1 MNVLKWSLLA
11 ASLGLAAC
19 SSGGSN
25 PPVVTDPGDGGGN
38 PPVVIP
44 DPGDGSGNPPVVIP
58 DPGDGG
64 GNPPVVVPDPGD
76 GGGNPP
82 VVTEPENGGMDK
94 KISGEFYEVDVF
106 RQYDVAPA
114 YDPIGPVWVRNTGS
128 TDNINILVLD
138 GERINMLPQSITGNI
153 TVFSGHNEHGQPIT
167 KAVSNNMQYLV
178 HGWFY
183 RPTAAPCGADDINC
197 QFDRESVSG
206 KGFDPNAHRQ
216 SFFAQG
222 YRTLDMPTSGTAAYS
237 GQALVA
243 DARSRSTGI
252 IQADITQTDASF
264 SVDFGARTLTG
275 KIGSFQPF
283 TASIQGNRFA
293 TDDRDIPF
301 DSYPISAKGGFY
313 GPKAA
318 ELGGVFTDNRFAIG
332 SFAAKQ
338 DASE

>member
-25 PPVVTDPGDGGGN
+25 TPVVT
-38 PPVVIP
+38 
-44 DPGDGSGNPPVVIP
+44 
-58 DPGDGG
+58 
-64 GNPPVVVPDPGD
+64 DPGD

-94 KISGEFYEVDVF
+94 KISGEFYEVDVL
-106 RQYDVAPA
+106 RYYEQAPA
-114 YDPIGPVWVRNTGS
+114 YDPVGSVRTQNTGS
-128 TDNINILVLD
+128 TDNINVLVLN
-138 GERINMLPQSITGNI
+138 GEHINMLPQSITGNI

-183 RPTAAPCGADDINC
+183 RPTSAPCGADDIFC
-197 QFDRESVSG
+197 QFDRESLG
-206 KGFDPNAHRQ
+206 AAGRDPDAHRQ

-283 TASIQGNRFA
+283 SASIQGNRFS
-293 TDDRDIPF
+293 TDDRDIP
-301 DSYPISAKGGFY
+301 SSSELISAKGGFY

-338 DASE
+338 DAVKQDAVKQNATD

>member
-1 MNVLKWSLLA
+1 
-11 ASLGLAAC
+11 
-19 SSGGSN
+19 
-25 PPVVTDPGDGGGN
+25 
-38 PPVVIP
+38 
-44 DPGDGSGNPPVVIP
+44 
-58 DPGDGG
+58 
-64 GNPPVVVPDPGD
+64 
-76 GGGNPP
+76 
-82 VVTEPENGGMDK
+82 
-94 KISGEFYEVDVF
+94 
-106 RQYDVAPA
+106 
-114 YDPIGPVWVRNTGS
+114 
-128 TDNINILVLD
+128 
-138 GERINMLPQSITGNI
+138 MLPESITGNI

-293 TDDRDIPF
+293 TDDRNIPF

-318 ELGGVFTDNRFAIG
+318 ELGGVFTDNSFSIG
-332 SFAAKQ
+332 SFAATPDAVKQ
-338 DASE
+338 DPVKQNATH

>member
-25 PPVVTDPGDGGGN
+25 TPVVT
-38 PPVVIP
+38 
-44 DPGDGSGNPPVVIP
+44 
-58 DPGDGG
+58 
-64 GNPPVVVPDPGD
+64 DPGD

-94 KISGEFYEVDVF
+94 KISGEFYEVDVL
-106 RQYDVAPA
+106 RYYEQAPA
-114 YDPIGPVWVRNTGS
+114 YDPVGSVRTQNTGS
-128 TDNINILVLD
+128 TDNINVLVLN
-138 GERINMLPQSITGNI
+138 GEHINMLPQSITGNI

-183 RPTAAPCGADDINC
+183 RPTSAPCGADDIFC
-197 QFDRESVSG
+197 QFDRESLG
-206 KGFDPNAHRQ
+206 AAGRDPDAHRQ

-283 TASIQGNRFA
+283 SASIQGNQFA
-293 TDDRDIPF
+293 TDDRDIP
-301 DSYPISAKGGFY
+301 SSSELISAKGGFY

-338 DASE
+338 DAVKQDAVKQNATE

>member
-25 PPVVTDPGDGGGN
+25 TPVVT
-38 PPVVIP
+38 
-44 DPGDGSGNPPVVIP
+44 
-58 DPGDGG
+58 
-64 GNPPVVVPDPGD
+64 DPGD

-94 KISGEFYEVDVF
+94 KISGEFYEVDVL
-106 RQYDVAPA
+106 RYYEQAPA
-114 YDPIGPVWVRNTGS
+114 YDPVGSVRTQNTGS
-128 TDNINILVLD
+128 TDNINVLVLN
-138 GERINMLPQSITGNI
+138 GEHINMLPQSITGNI

-183 RPTAAPCGADDINC
+183 RPTSAPCGADDIFC
-197 QFDRESVSG
+197 QFDRESLG
-206 KGFDPNAHRQ
+206 AAGRDPDAHRQ

-283 TASIQGNRFA
+283 SASIQGNRFA
-293 TDDRDIPF
+293 TDDRDIP
-301 DSYPISAKGGFY
+301 SSSELISAKGGFY

-338 DASE
+338 DAVKQDAVKQNATD

>member
-25 PPVVTDPGDGGGN
+25 TPVVT
-38 PPVVIP
+38 
-44 DPGDGSGNPPVVIP
+44 
-58 DPGDGG
+58 
-64 GNPPVVVPDPGD
+64 DPGD

-94 KISGEFYEVDVF
+94 KISGEFYEVDVL
-106 RQYDVAPA
+106 RYYEQAPA
-114 YDPIGPVWVRNTGS
+114 YDPVGSVRTQNTGS
-128 TDNINILVLD
+128 TDNINVLVLN
-138 GERINMLPQSITGNI
+138 GEHINMLPQSITGNI

-183 RPTAAPCGADDINC
+183 RPTSAPCGADDIFC
-197 QFDRESVSG
+197 QFDRESLG
-206 KGFDPNAHRQ
+206 AAGRDPDAHRQ

-222 YRTLDMPTSGTAAYS
+222 YCTLDMPTSGTAAYS

-283 TASIQGNRFA
+283 SASIQGNRFA
-293 TDDRDIPF
+293 TDDRDIP
-301 DSYPISAKGGFY
+301 SSSELISAKGGFY

-338 DASE
+338 DAVKQDAVKQNATE

>member
-94 KISGEFYEVDVF
+94 KISGEFSEVEVL
-106 RQYDVAPA
+106 RYREMPPT
-114 YDPIGPVWVRNTGS
+114 YDPIGPIWARNTGS
-128 TDNINILVLD
+128 TDNINVLVLD
-138 GERINMLPQSITGNI
+138 GKHINMLPQSITGDI

-197 QFDRESVSG
+197 QFDRINLG
-206 KGFDPNAHRQ
+206 MMGWDPDFHRH

-222 YRTLDMPTSGTAAYS
+222 YRTLDMPASGAATYS
-237 GQALVA
+237 GQALVS
-243 DARSRSTGI
+243 DAVSRLPS
-252 IQADITQTDASF
+252 ITQTDASF

-293 TDDRDIPF
+293 TDDRNIPF

-338 DASE
+338 DTSE

>member
-25 PPVVTDPGDGGGN
+25 TPVVT
-38 PPVVIP
+38 
-44 DPGDGSGNPPVVIP
+44 
-58 DPGDGG
+58 
-64 GNPPVVVPDPGD
+64 DPGD

-94 KISGEFYEVDVF
+94 KISGEFYEVDVL
-106 RQYDVAPA
+106 RYYEQAPA
-114 YDPIGPVWVRNTGS
+114 YDPVGSVRTQNTGS
-128 TDNINILVLD
+128 TDNINVLVLN
-138 GERINMLPQSITGNI
+138 GEHINMLPQIITGNI

-183 RPTAAPCGADDINC
+183 RPTSAPCGADDIFC
-197 QFDRESVSG
+197 QFDRESLG
-206 KGFDPNAHRQ
+206 AAGRDPDAHRQ

-283 TASIQGNRFA
+283 SASIQGNRFA
-293 TDDRDIPF
+293 TDDRDIP
-301 DSYPISAKGGFY
+301 SSSELISAKGGFY

-338 DASE
+338 DAVKQDAVKQNATE

>member
-25 PPVVTDPGDGGGN
+25 TPVVT
-38 PPVVIP
+38 
-44 DPGDGSGNPPVVIP
+44 
-58 DPGDGG
+58 
-64 GNPPVVVPDPGD
+64 DPGD

-94 KISGEFYEVDVF
+94 KISGEFYEVDVL
-106 RQYDVAPA
+106 RYYEQAPA
-114 YDPIGPVWVRNTGS
+114 YDPVGSVRTQNTGS
-128 TDNINILVLD
+128 TDNINVLVLN
-138 GERINMLPQSITGNI
+138 GEHINMLPQSITGNI

-183 RPTAAPCGADDINC
+183 RPTSAPCGADDIFC
-197 QFDRESVSG
+197 QFDRESLG
-206 KGFDPNAHRQ
+206 AAGRDPDAHRQ

-283 TASIQGNRFA
+283 SASIQGNRFA
-293 TDDRDIPF
+293 TDDRDIP
-301 DSYPISAKGGFY
+301 SSSELISAQGGFY

-338 DASE
+338 DAVKQDAVKQNATE

>member
-25 PPVVTDPGDGGGN
+25 TPVVT
-38 PPVVIP
+38 
-44 DPGDGSGNPPVVIP
+44 
-58 DPGDGG
+58 
-64 GNPPVVVPDPGD
+64 DPGD

-94 KISGEFYEVDVF
+94 KISGEFYEVDVL
-106 RQYDVAPA
+106 RYYEQAPA
-114 YDPIGPVWVRNTGS
+114 YDPVGSVRTQNTGS
-128 TDNINILVLD
+128 TDNINVLVLN
-138 GERINMLPQSITGNI
+138 GEHINMLPQSITGNI

-183 RPTAAPCGADDINC
+183 RPTSAPCGADDIFC
-197 QFDRESVSG
+197 QFDRESLG
-206 KGFDPNAHRQ
+206 AAGRDPDAHRQ

-283 TASIQGNRFA
+283 SASIQGNRFA
-293 TDDRDIPF
+293 TDDRDSP
-301 DSYPISAKGGFY
+301 SSSELISAKGGFY

-338 DASE
+338 DAVKQDAVKQNATE